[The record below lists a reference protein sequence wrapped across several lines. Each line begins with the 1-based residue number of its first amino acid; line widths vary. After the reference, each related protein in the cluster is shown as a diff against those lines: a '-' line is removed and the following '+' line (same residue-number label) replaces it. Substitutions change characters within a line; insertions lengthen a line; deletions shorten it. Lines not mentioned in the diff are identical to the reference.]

1 MTEKTKKALKLPEA
15 GQWPDRIAP
24 TVLVAGAVLSTIGF
38 LLAFLWA
45 SPVNG
50 AAVNGV
56 EMIGGQ
62 MVTSVLLLSQKIFY
76 FHMPVAI
83 TSFIALAFAGYY
95 AVRFLMTKNRRF
107 DTCSKIAME
116 IALLFVACTMI
127 TGDLWTRFEW
137 GVWWTW
143 DPRLTT
149 YLILMLIIIAY
160 FILRNAIDEPERRA
174 TYGAVLSIIALI
186 DVPIC
191 FMVTR
196 LIPSSIHPVVVR
208 EGGMSADMHHAHV
221 LPRRHHADRVRPVPL
236 PLPPGSPD
244 RACRSA
250 EGAVGRLRV
259 RRSANGETGRSRAP
273 WRFSL
278 TLVDLRDDDGGRGS
292 RGE

>member
-1 MTEKTKKALKLPEA
+1 MAR
-15 GQWPDRIAP
+15 PDSAD
-24 TVLVAGAVLSTIGF
+24 GARCGRVLSTIGF

-116 IALLFVACTMI
+116 VALLFVACTMI

-149 YLILMLIIIAY
+149 YLILMLIIIGLLHPAQ
-160 FILRNAIDEPERRA
+160 RHRRA
-174 TYGAVLSIIALI
+174 RAARHLRCRA
-186 DVPIC
+186 
-191 FMVTR
+191 
-196 LIPSSIHPVVVR
+196 
-208 EGGMSADMHHAHV
+208 
-221 LPRRHHADRVRPVPL
+221 RHHRAHRRAHLLHDHAPHSVVH
-236 PLPPGSPD
+236 PPGGTARGRHEPP
-244 RACRSA
+244 RWVCAWACARSA
-250 EGAVGRLRV
+250 
-259 RRSANGETGRSRAP
+259 
-273 WRFSL
+273 
-278 TLVDLRDDDGGRGS
+278 
-292 RGE
+292 